1 MTLFDLSPAD
11 FRRFLT
17 VFVDIRLL
25 GSQCCLNMGLLANGV
40 RLTKRR
46 NALSSRSVVTRGL
59 PDLGKSFTLWF
70 VCVFSP
76 VG

>member
-1 MTLFDLSPAD
+1 MTLLILSPAD
-11 FRRFLT
+11 CRQFPTIL
-17 VFVDIRLL
+17 VDSRIL